1 MVSATFREDPAY
13 PEDGVQEMMI
23 NVLLVDDHELVR
35 TGIKRILSDVRG
47 IKVVGEAGCGEEAI
61 NLVRQRQPDVV
72 LMDINMP
79 GIGGLEATRKLMH
92 ICPTLK
98 VIIVTVYT
106 EEPFPTRLLEAG
118 AAGYLTK
125 GSNVDEILDAIRTVH
140 AGKRYI
146 AADIARQ
153 MALSILPGG
162 DRSPLEKLSR
172 REMQV
177 MMMVTQGQ
185 STQQISD
192 HLCLS
197 PKTVSTYRYR
207 LYEKLGVDNDVE
219 LTHLAIRHGVISQ
232 SSQS

>member
-1 MVSATFREDPAY
+1 
-13 PEDGVQEMMI
+13 MI

-35 TGIKRILSDVRG
+35 TGIRRILGDARG
-47 IKVVGEAGCGEEAI
+47 IKVVGEAKSGEEAI
-61 NLVRQRQPDVV
+61 NMVRDHQPDVV

-79 GIGGLEATRKLMH
+79 GIGGLEATRKLKHM
-92 ICPTLK
+92 CPTLK
-98 VIIVTVYT
+98 VIVVTVYND
-106 EEPFPTRLLEAG
+106 EPFPTRLLEAG

-125 GSNVDEILDAIRTVH
+125 SSNVEEIVAAIH
-140 AGKRYI
+140 AVYEGERYI

-153 MALSILPGG
+153 MAFSILPGG

-185 STQQISD
+185 STQEISD
-192 HLCLS
+192 SLCLS

-219 LTHLAIRHGVISQ
+219 LTHLAIRHGMINESHQ
-232 SSQS
+232 P